1 MDKMDKMDSGAQVEK
16 NGIKSVNDSSVRPS
30 SQIPGL
36 GNCTDTGDEKR
47 AHGRRTGVVET
58 DSDYVKL
65 AKQGGQQGLLRHE
78 VNLQSKPNL
87 DYTAPDWFSF
97 ESNSQEHQSTQKRT
111 IPDFMTSEEFQ
122 RSPTKGSFQPLDAPF
137 GTDNKTTWEREG
149 DNFTADKDKNT
160 TMVQPVSQMENLSLT
175 SENHHLASKFKKT
188 SSQKSDKPVSMQKLL
203 SFGYAD
209 DWHEEHDKTIP
220 KETPNALLS
229 IKDSTLTGSKLEMN
243 HANKVSLHRGSTR
256 QTGLRG
262 LMSNKVAVESSDTH
276 FNIFGYRRYRGRSTE
291 LEQYI

>member
-1 MDKMDKMDSGAQVEK
+1 MQYTIIVATEADKMASGAQMEK
-16 NGIKSVNDSSVRPS
+16 KGITAVDDSSARPS

-36 GNCTDTGDEKR
+36 GHCTDTRDEKR

-78 VNLQSKPNL
+78 ASNLQSKPNL

-97 ESNSQEHQSTQKRT
+97 ESNPQEHQSTQKRT

-122 RSPTKGSFQPLDAPF
+122 KSPTKGSFQPLAAPF

-160 TMVQPVSQMENLSLT
+160 TMMQPVSQMENLSLT
-175 SENHHLASKFKKT
+175 SENHHQASKFKKT

-209 DWHEEHDKTIP
+209 DWHVEHDKKIL
-220 KETPNALLS
+220 KENPNIEVDPQS
-229 IKDSTLTGSKLEMN
+229 
-243 HANKVSLHRGSTR
+243 
-256 QTGLRG
+256 
-262 LMSNKVAVESSDTH
+262 
-276 FNIFGYRRYRGRSTE
+276 
-291 LEQYI
+291 

>member
-220 KETPNALLS
+220 KETPS
-229 IKDSTLTGSKLEMN
+229 IEVDPQS
-243 HANKVSLHRGSTR
+243 
-256 QTGLRG
+256 
-262 LMSNKVAVESSDTH
+262 
-276 FNIFGYRRYRGRSTE
+276 
-291 LEQYI
+291 